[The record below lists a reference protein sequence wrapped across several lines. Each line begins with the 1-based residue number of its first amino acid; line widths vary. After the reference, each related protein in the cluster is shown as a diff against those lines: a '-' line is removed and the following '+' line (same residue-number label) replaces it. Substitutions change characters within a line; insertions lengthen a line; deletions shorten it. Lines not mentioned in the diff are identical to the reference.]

1 MSNTELDGKYRVST
15 VSNYQGP
22 VERRSDG
29 ETEIVGGKTERVDDN
44 KVLWTSTF
52 EVVSETEVK
61 MTSVADPSNAVSDFG
76 LTTPQGNLTR
86 RPQTYV
92 STLRMARKGNDI
104 RMSGQIEVGDEI
116 IFLTMRSI
124 VEED

>member
-1 MSNTELDGKYRVST
+1 MSKTELDGKYRVST

-29 ETEIVGGKTERVDDN
+29 ETEIVDGKTERIDDN

-52 EVVSETEVK
+52 EVVSETEVR
-61 MTSVADPSNAVSDFG
+61 MTSVADPSDAVSDFG
-76 LTTPQGNLTR
+76 LTTPQGTLTR

-92 STLRMARKGNDI
+92 STMRMARKGKDV

-124 VEED
+124 VEEQ

>member
-1 MSNTELDGKYRVST
+1 MSKTELDGKYRVST

-29 ETEIVGGKTERVDDN
+29 ETEIVDGKTERIDDN

-52 EVVSETEVK
+52 EVVSETEVR
-61 MTSVADPSNAVSDFG
+61 MTSVADPSDM
-76 LTTPQGNLTR
+76 
-86 RPQTYV
+86 
-92 STLRMARKGNDI
+92 RMARKGKDV

-124 VEED
+124 VEEQ